1 MKFLTPGAFDAPTH
15 PTHNGGKGKDKRILS
30 LKSEVSD
37 LPGELY

>member
-37 LPGELY
+37 LPG